1 MTTGFFMGMA
11 SSRANDPARRGYLG
25 GTLPNED
32 GDDGR
37 TRIKNV
43 PGVVRVNVY
52 ERGTMRLVE
61 TLRSAADG
69 SWRVDYLDQSE
80 IYVVIG
86 FDDQGRVNAAIQ
98 DWVRPALM
106 D

>member
-1 MTTGFFMGMA
+1 MQ
-11 SSRANDPARRGYLG
+11 
-25 GTLPNED
+25 
-32 GDDGR
+32 
-37 TRIKNV
+37 NV
-43 PGVVRVNVY
+43 PGVVRINVH

-61 TLRSAADG
+61 TVRSAGDG
-69 SWRVDYLDQSE
+69 TWRVDYLDQSE
-80 IYVVIG
+80 LYVVIG

>member
-1 MTTGFFMGMA
+1 
-11 SSRANDPARRGYLG
+11 
-25 GTLPNED
+25 
-32 GDDGR
+32 
-37 TRIKNV
+37 
-43 PGVVRVNVY
+43 
-52 ERGTMRLVE
+52 MRLVA
-61 TLRSAADG
+61 TTRSAADG
-69 SWRVDYLDQSE
+69 SWRVDYLDPLE

>member
-11 SSRANDPARRGYLG
+11 TSRERDLGRRGYLG
-25 GTLPNED
+25 GSLPNDD

-37 TRIKNV
+37 ARIQNV
-43 PGVVRVNVY
+43 PGAVRVNVH
-52 ERGTMRLVE
+52 ERGAMRLVA
-61 TLRSAADG
+61 TTRSAADG
-69 SWRVDYLDQSE
+69 TWRVDYLDPLE